1 MKEVLFL
8 VTSILL
14 LIHFARAVDIVL
26 DPVQNDD
33 DLDAARKGG
42 LRSLCVNIPQ
52 CTCKGKTDEADCH
65 CFKSPSSDSK
75 VFFCCFTFEDILITF

>member
-1 MKEVLFL
+1 MKEILFL

-14 LIHFARAVDIVL
+14 IIHFVRAADIVL
-26 DPVQNDD
+26 DQVQNDD
-33 DLDAARKGG
+33 LDVARKGG
-42 LRSLCVNIPQ
+42 LRSLCVNMPQ

-75 VFFCCFTFEDILITF
+75 VFL